1 MEQNEAISEFA
12 FNYRNNPFL
21 LMLHS
26 SFAEISNFKKLLKG
40 LLKGFHGSIR
50 LLCSKQI
57 STCLFV
63 PM

>member
-1 MEQNEAISEFA
+1 LLSGKKAFTGKKCSDFEFA
-12 FNYRNNPFL
+12 LNYRNDPFL

-50 LLCSKQI
+50 LLC
-57 STCLFV
+57 
-63 PM
+63 P